1 MAKFLQNKVAES
13 NYTLP
18 VASVY
23 AVAVW
28 LLCGLMPMQL
38 YPQLAMFAMTVALL
52 VELNNRNALLR
63 IRSRM
68 VSVSYILIWCMAN
81 FLFADIT
88 AHITALGTAFMLTF
102 LFLQYQD
109 KKATGYTFYTFA
121 SIGVVSL
128 FWIQIVF
135 FVPVVWLVMA
145 LHIQSLSWKT
155 FAASLIGLIAPYW
168 FAAAY
173 FFIVSDIATPIA
185 HIMAIAEFPKVA
197 AFGDISVGMVA
208 AFAIILLLAGIGFV
222 HYLQESYLDKIQNRM
237 LYYSFAWLNVATLVF
252 IVLQPQHFEC
262 LMAMMIVFTCPVI
275 AHFVALTRS
284 RITNIITWIAAALIL
299 IVTILNL
306 WIPSLKFSQVM
317 DI

>member
-1 MAKFLQNKVAES
+1 MARFLQNKVAES

-18 VASVY
+18 AMSVY
-23 AVAVW
+23 AVVVW
-28 LLCGLMPMQL
+28 VMCGLLPMQL
-38 YPQLAMFAMTVALL
+38 YPQLTMFAMTVALL

-63 IRSRM
+63 VRSRM

-88 AHITALGTAFMLTF
+88 AHIVALGMALMLTF

-128 FWIQIVF
+128 FWIQILF
-135 FVPVVWLVMA
+135 FVPVVWLTMA
-145 LHIQSLSWKT
+145 LHVQSLSWKT

-173 FFIVSDIATPIA
+173 FFIVNDFVTPTA
-185 HIMAIAEFPKVA
+185 HIMAIAEFSKMA
-197 AFGDISVGMVA
+197 TLSDLSVGMIA
-208 AFAIILLLAGIGFV
+208 ACVITLLLAVIGFV
-222 HYLQESYLDKIQNRM
+222 HYMQESYMDKIQNRM
-237 LYYSFAWLNVATLVF
+237 FYYSFAWLNVATFMF
-252 IVLQPQHFEC
+252 ILLQPQHFEC
-262 LMAMMIVFTCPVI
+262 LMAMMVVFTCPVI

-284 RITNIITWIAAALIL
+284 RITNIVTWVLVVLVI